1 VNNPAAAQPPAV
13 LPAAND
19 ACWCGSGRKYKRCH
33 KTTEGR
39 IEPGTISPMLSV
51 PAHIVKP
58 PYAETGKV
66 TRWQES
72 AVKSPEIIERMRIA
86 CSAASEVLRLAGEF
100 VRPGITTD
108 EIDVYVHNLCI
119 DRGAY
124 PSPLNYSGYPKSVC
138 TSVNEVICHGI
149 PDSRV
154 LQDGDIINLDVTC
167 YMNGVHGDTNATF
180 AVGEIDKENR
190 DLISITEECIWRG
203 IEAVVPGRP
212 LSDIGKAIE
221 TRAKQDQMGVIR
233 AFIGHGIGEQFHT
246 DIQVLHY
253 YDKSNNTIMR
263 PGMTFTIE
271 PMISLGTYQHRMWK
285 DDWTAVTADGK
296 RTAQFEH
303 TVLVTETGVDVL
315 TGGNGAASPF
325 APWNRS

>member
-1 VNNPAAAQPPAV
+1 M
-13 LPAAND
+13 
-19 ACWCGSGRKYKRCH
+19 R
-33 KTTEGR
+33 T
-39 IEPGTISPMLSV
+39 V
-51 PAHIVKP
+51 PDNIVKP

-108 EIDVYVHNLCI
+108 AIDVYVHNLCI
-119 DRGAY
+119 ERGAY

-154 LQDGDIINLDVTC
+154 LQEGDIINLDVTT

-180 AVGEIDKENR
+180 LVGNVSEIDRK
-190 DLISITEECIWRG
+190 LVKVTEECLWLG
-203 IEAVVPGRP
+203 IEAVKPDRP

-221 TRAKQDQMGVIR
+221 DHAKIHRMGVVR

-253 YDKSNNTIMR
+253 FDSRNNMLMK
-263 PGMTFTIE
+263 PGMVFTIE
-271 PMISLGTYQHRMWK
+271 PMITLGTYQFHMWD

-303 TVLVTETGVDVL
+303 TILVTDTGCEVL
-315 TGGNGAASPF
+315 TGGDKAVSPRK
-325 APWNRS
+325 P

>member
-1 VNNPAAAQPPAV
+1 M
-13 LPAAND
+13 
-19 ACWCGSGRKYKRCH
+19 R
-33 KTTEGR
+33 T
-39 IEPGTISPMLSV
+39 V
-51 PAHIVKP
+51 PDNIVKP

-119 DRGAY
+119 ERGAY

-190 DLISITEECIWRG
+190 DLISVSYTHLTL
-203 IEAVVPGRP
+203 P
-212 LSDIGKAIE
+212 
-221 TRAKQDQMGVIR
+221 T
-233 AFIGHGIGEQFHT
+233 
-246 DIQVLHY
+246 
-253 YDKSNNTIMR
+253 
-263 PGMTFTIE
+263 
-271 PMISLGTYQHRMWK
+271 
-285 DDWTAVTADGK
+285 K
-296 RTAQFEH
+296 RI
-303 TVLVTETGVDVL
+303 V
-315 TGGNGAASPF
+315 
-325 APWNRS
+325 